1 MASSHQDLARF
12 TPDFQRMYGDLSRDV
27 TRQVAELASLNSGKG
42 GFGYAGSHKV
52 ITIADITNGKLG
64 QGEKARL
71 DALVAEKD
79 SGDAGR
85 GRRGSREGFVEAV
98 PLLRRYDTRCFAM
111 DHGDGDDVELVV
123 ASDSGVKYRDGS
135 PASQSRVRTSHV
147 HRDVRDVQQQQER
160 KRKPSPKVPEPQYA
174 MEPQHQPQHQPQYQ
188 PQYPG
193 GYVDHGGY
201 AGYGAPQYGGYS
213 GGYYD
218 QGYGGYGHQGGYEPV
233 APAAP
238 VPAAKK
244 PKQEPT
250 FTSHPKVPTQLTPA
264 QQAALEKAR
273 MAKMSSLSTL
283 EQTGGEYRPPA
294 LYDIDPLEAMKQGRK
309 PRLAR
314 ASDGPIEVM
323 IDGKKITLPL
333 GWKMYHAPIGPIG
346 MIPPGK
352 QGPTTPLYIS
362 PEGIVCWSVDMMEG
376 CESTRARGVLKFER
390 SLTSLRLDMQR
401 LCKEP
406 LLDAVSGRAI
416 GRDSVMRYRASYALY
431 LKKLGCLRK

>member
-27 TRQVAELASLNSGKG
+27 TRQVAELASLSSGKG

-85 GRRGSREGFVEAV
+85 DRRGSREGFVEVV

-111 DHGDGDDVELVV
+111 DHGDGDGDDVEYVA

-135 PASQSRVRTSHV
+135 PVSQSRVRTSHV

-160 KRKPSPKVPEPQYA
+160 KPSPKVPEPQYA
-174 MEPQHQPQHQPQYQ
+174 MEPQYQPQH
-188 PQYPG
+188 PG
-193 GYVDHGGY
+193 GYADYGGY
-201 AGYGAPQYGGYS
+201 AGYGAPQQGGYS

-233 APAAP
+233 
-238 VPAAKK
+238 PAAKK
-244 PKQEPT
+244 PKPEPA
-250 FTSHPKVPTQLTPA
+250 FTYSHPKVPTQLTPA

-294 LYDIDPLEAMKQGRK
+294 LYDIDPLEAIKQGRK
-309 PRLAR
+309 PGLAK

-323 IDGKKITLPL
+323 IEGKKISLPL

-352 QGPTTPLYIS
+352 QGPTTPLFIS
-362 PEGIVCWSVDMMEG
+362 PEGIVCWSVEMMEG

-406 LLDAVSGRAI
+406 VLDAVSGRAI